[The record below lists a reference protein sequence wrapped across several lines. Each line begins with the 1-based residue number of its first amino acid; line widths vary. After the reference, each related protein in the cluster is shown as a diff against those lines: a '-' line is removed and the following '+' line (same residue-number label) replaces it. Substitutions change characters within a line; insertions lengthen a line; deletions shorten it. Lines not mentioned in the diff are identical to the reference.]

1 MPQVTALL
9 SSCCMLHPDTPSCL
23 SAHMYMHMPLSKFF
37 ATAQAHSPAQLLATM
52 SVRQLVPLQQIQS
65 DPSAAAE

>member
-23 SAHMYMHMPLSKFF
+23 SAHMYMHMPLSKIF
-37 ATAQAHSPAQLLATM
+37 ATAQAHSPGPACNDECEATH
-52 SVRQLVPLQQIQS
+52 
-65 DPSAAAE
+65 SAAADTE